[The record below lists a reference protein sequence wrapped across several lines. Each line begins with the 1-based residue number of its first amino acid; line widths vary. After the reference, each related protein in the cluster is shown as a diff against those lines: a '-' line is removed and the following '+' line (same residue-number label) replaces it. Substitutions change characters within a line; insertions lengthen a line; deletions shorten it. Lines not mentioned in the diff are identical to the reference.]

1 MVTGEMSYD
10 EVIVYF
16 RKPSAD
22 IDGAVFDL
30 HLIVRLHNGLLIL
43 LFFFFFGEFLG
54 TGLHW
59 TPAAACIPQRTPP
72 LRDTVVVLMIDE
84 NIQGIFPFECHYL

>member
-1 MVTGEMSYD
+1 MLTGEMSYD

-30 HLIVRLHNGLLIL
+30 HLIVRLYNGLLIL
-43 LFFFFFGEFLG
+43 LFIFFFLENSWGLAY
-54 TGLHW
+54 TGHQQ
-59 TPAAACIPQRTPP
+59 QRVFHRERP
-72 LRDTVVVLMIDE
+72 L
-84 NIQGIFPFECHYL
+84 